1 MKIRKSTQNDLTDI
15 MPIYEYA
22 RAFMAE
28 HGNPSQWGPTNWPPE
43 TLIRKD
49 IADGNS
55 YVCVNDGEEV
65 VGTFYFAQGRDIE
78 PAYAVIRDGKWMD
91 EGPYGV
97 VHRIAGNGKE
107 KGIGAFCLNWAF
119 QQCGHIRIDTHED
132 NIVMQNLLKKLG
144 FAHCGTIFIREDHS
158 PRLAF
163 EKCRQDLPSR
173 PESKFL

>member
-1 MKIRKSTQNDLTDI
+1 MKIRKSTREDMTDI

-28 HGNPSQWGPTNWPPE
+28 HGNPRQWGPAKWPPKD
-43 TLIRKD
+43 LILKD
-49 IADGNS
+49 ISAGCS
-55 YVCVNDGEEV
+55 YVCVNDREEV
-65 VGTFYFAQGRDIE
+65 IGTFFYAQGREIE
-78 PAYAVIRDGKWMD
+78 PAYADIRDGKWLD

-97 VHRIAGNGKE
+97 VHRIGGNGRE

-119 QQCGHIRIDTHED
+119 RQCGHIRIDTHED

-144 FAHCGTIFIREDHS
+144 YTHCGTIFVGEDHS

-163 EKCRQDLPSR
+163 EKCSLAQSSPCGF
-173 PESKFL
+173 KFL